1 MQSISCHAKPTHLAR
16 AQQVSAGRLGA
27 GLWDDAICAGMR
39 LYACAGMGITLIE
52 RNSSSGR
59 MMVPKGGVSIPA
71 PDSRL
76 RHTRGDSGEEG
87 VAPGPRVHCTVM
99 LYI

>member
-1 MQSISCHAKPTHLAR
+1 MQNPRILLMRIRLAQR
-16 AQQVSAGRLGA
+16 DFGRVS
-27 GLWDDAICAGMR
+27 GMMLSVLECV